1 MYNLYAGKEK
11 YLKLFYQQM
20 RPMLEN
26 AGLMAKSHHW
36 GSEEER
42 TEYMDIIAKFA
53 QKIKE
58 ETDNEAC

>member
-1 MYNLYAGKEK
+1 
-11 YLKLFYQQM
+11 
-20 RPMLEN
+20 MLEN

-36 GSEEER
+36 GSEEEM

-58 ETDNEAC
+58 ETNETC